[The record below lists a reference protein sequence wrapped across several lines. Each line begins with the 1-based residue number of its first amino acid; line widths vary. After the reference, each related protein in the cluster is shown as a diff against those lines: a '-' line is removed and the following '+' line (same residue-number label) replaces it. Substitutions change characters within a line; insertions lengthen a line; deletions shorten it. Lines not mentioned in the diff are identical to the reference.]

1 MWLTKR
7 LFLSIIG
14 AWFFDIFLLKKY
26 PSEMTGVF
34 GFDREIR
41 NVFFANTACLSA
53 GTSDKQP

>member
-1 MWLTKR
+1 MD
-7 LFLSIIG
+7 

-41 NVFFANTACLSA
+41 NVFFANTARLSA